1 MDGRGSMLDPTFVR
15 DHIEEVRAGL
25 RNRGLDPD
33 KALEDIATLETAR
46 RRLIPEL
53 EALKRLQ
60 DTSGDEIAR
69 AKRQGLDTTPVQ
81 EANRARAQQ
90 IKQLTVQLD
99 AIEGQLER
107 AVLTLPNLPHASV
120 PVGRSV
126 ADNKEVRRHGEPRAF
141 DFEPLPHWDLGPALG
156 IIDFERATRISG
168 ARFSVLSG
176 AGARLSRALIN
187 FMLDLHTREHGYRE
201 VEPPFLVN
209 SASLVGTGNL
219 PKFEADL
226 FKIAGEW
233 DLYLVPTA
241 EVPLTNL
248 HRGEILDGRD
258 LPIRYTAYTP
268 CFRSEAGSYG
278 QDVRGLI
285 RQHQFDKVELVKL
298 TTPDR
303 SYDEL
308 ESLTANAEEVLKRL
322 ELPYR
327 TMLLCTGDMGFAS
340 AKTYDIEVWLPSLQT
355 YREISSCSN
364 TETFQARRANIK
376 FRSGGT
382 GKAEFV
388 HTLNG
393 SGLAVGRT
401 IVAIL
406 ENYQEK
412 DGSVVIPRA
421 LRSYM
426 DGREVIERSQKI
438 P

>member
-1 MDGRGSMLDPTFVR
+1 MDSRGSMLDPAYIR

-25 RNRGLDPD
+25 RHRGLDPD
-33 KALEDIATLETAR
+33 KVLEQIATLETAR
-46 RRLIPEL
+46 RRLIPEI

-60 DTSGDEIAR
+60 NTSGDEIAR
-69 AKRQGLDTTPVQ
+69 ARRQGHDTAPVQ

-90 IKQLTVQLD
+90 IKQLGFQLD
-99 AIEGQLER
+99 SIEHQR
-107 AVLTLPNLPHASV
+107 TAAVLDLPNLPHAGV
-120 PVGRSV
+120 PVGKSP
-126 ADNKEVRRHGEPRAF
+126 ADNVELRRHGEPRAF
-141 DFEPLPHWDLGPALG
+141 DFTPLPHWDLGPALG
-156 IIDFERATRISG
+156 IIDFERATRIAG

-176 AGARLSRALIN
+176 AGARLSRALIS

-201 VEPPFLVN
+201 IEPPFLVH
-209 SASLVGTGNL
+209 SAALTGTGNL

-226 FKIAGEW
+226 FKIAGDW

-241 EVPLTNL
+241 EAPLTNL
-248 HRGEILDGRD
+248 HRGEILDRRE

-278 QDVRGLI
+278 QEVRGLV

-298 TTPDR
+298 ARPEQ
-303 SYDEL
+303 SFDEL
-308 ESLTANAEEVLKRL
+308 ELLTANAEDVLRRL

-327 TMLLCTGDMGFAS
+327 TVLLCTGDMSFAS
-340 AKTYDIEVWLPSLQT
+340 AKTYDLDVWSPSQKG

-364 TETFQARRANIK
+364 TEAFQARRANIK
-376 FRSGGT
+376 FRSGGM

-401 IVAIL
+401 LVAIL
-406 ENYQEK
+406 ENYQQK
-412 DGSVVIPRA
+412 DGSVAVPTA
-421 LRSYM
+421 LRPYM
-426 DGREVIERSQKI
+426 DGKETIAR
-438 P
+438 

>member
-1 MDGRGSMLDPTFVR
+1 MLDPTFIR
-15 DHIEEVRAGL
+15 DHLEEVRTGL
-25 RNRGLDPD
+25 KNRGLDLD
-33 KALEDIATLETAR
+33 KPLEDIATLETAR

-53 EALKRLQ
+53 EGLKREQ
-60 DTSGDEIAR
+60 NTSGDEVAK
-69 AKRQGLDTTPVQ
+69 AKRQGRDTSSIQ
-81 EANRARAQQ
+81 EANRARSHQ
-90 IKQLTVQLD
+90 IKQLGLK
-99 AIEGQLER
+99 LESIDHQR
-107 AVLTLPNLPHASV
+107 NTALLTLPNLPHASV
-120 PVGRSV
+120 PVGHSA
-126 ADNKEVRRHGEPRAF
+126 ADNVEVRRYGKPRQF
-141 DFEPLPHWDLGPALG
+141 DFEPQPHWDLGPALG
-156 IIDFERATRISG
+156 IIDFERA
-168 ARFSVLSG
+168 ARLAGSRFAVLSG

-187 FMLDLHTREHGYRE
+187 FMLDLHTREHGYKE
-201 VEPPFLVN
+201 IEPPFLVN
-209 SASLVGTGNL
+209 TASLVGTGQL
-219 PKFEADL
+219 PKFEQDL
-226 FKIAGEW
+226 FKIAGDW

-248 HRGEILDGRD
+248 HRGEILDGRE

-298 TTPDR
+298 TTPER

-327 TMLLCTGDMGFAS
+327 TVALCTGDLGFAM
-340 AKTYDIEVWLPSLQT
+340 AKTYDIEVWLPSQKT

-364 TETFQARRANIK
+364 ADTFQARRANIK
-376 FRSGGT
+376 FRLGGT

-401 IVAIL
+401 LIAIL
-406 ENYQEK
+406 ENYQQK
-412 DGSVVIPRA
+412 DGSVVVPSA
-421 LRSYM
+421 LRPYM
-426 DGREVIERSQKI
+426 DGRETITR
-438 P
+438 

>member
-1 MDGRGSMLDPTFVR
+1 MDSRGSMLDPAYIR

-25 RNRGLDPD
+25 RHRGLDPD
-33 KALEDIATLETAR
+33 KVLEQIATLETAR
-46 RRLIPEL
+46 RRLIPEI

-60 DTSGDEIAR
+60 NTSGDEIAR
-69 AKRQGLDTTPVQ
+69 ARRQGHDTAPVQ

-90 IKQLTVQLD
+90 IKQLGFQLD
-99 AIEGQLER
+99 SIEHQR
-107 AVLTLPNLPHASV
+107 TAAVLDLPNLPHAGV
-120 PVGRSV
+120 PVGKSP
-126 ADNKEVRRHGEPRAF
+126 ADNVELRRHGEPRAF
-141 DFEPLPHWDLGPALG
+141 DFTPLPHWDLGPALG
-156 IIDFERATRISG
+156 IIDFERATRIAG

-176 AGARLSRALIN
+176 AGARLSRALIS

-201 VEPPFLVN
+201 IEPPFLVN
-209 SASLVGTGNL
+209 SAALTGTGNL

-226 FKIAGEW
+226 FKIAGDW

-248 HRGEILDGRD
+248 HRGEILDGRE

-298 TTPDR
+298 TTPEQ
-303 SYDEL
+303 SYQEM
-308 ESLTANAEEVLKRL
+308 EALTADAEEVLKRL

-327 TMLLCTGDMGFAS
+327 TMLLCTGDLGFAS

-401 IVAIL
+401 L
-406 ENYQEK
+406 
-412 DGSVVIPRA
+412 VVSARRCLYTPTARRFA
-421 LRSYM
+421 THSAFAH
-426 DGREVIERSQKI
+426 D
-438 P
+438 

>member
-1 MDGRGSMLDPTFVR
+1 MLDPILVR
-15 DHIEEVRAGL
+15 DHVEEVRAGL

-33 KALEDIATLETAR
+33 KALEQIAMLETIR
-46 RRLIPEL
+46 RRLIPEV
-53 EALKRLQ
+53 EGLKRQ
-60 DTSGDEIAR
+60 QNTSGDEIAK
-69 AKRQGLDTTPVQ
+69 AKRQGHDTAAIQ
-81 EANRARAQQ
+81 EQSKLRAQQ
-90 IKQLTVQLD
+90 IKQLGVQLD
-99 AIEGQLER
+99 SIEHQRNEALL
-107 AVLTLPNLPHASV
+107 VLPNLPHATV
-120 PVGRSV
+120 PIGKS
-126 ADNKEVRRHGEPRAF
+126 ADGNVEVRRHGEPRRF
-141 DFEPLPHWDLGPALG
+141 DFEPKAHWDLGPELG

-176 AGARLSRALIN
+176 AGARLERALIN

-201 VEPPFLVN
+201 MEPPFLVN
-209 SASLVGTGNL
+209 AAALTGTGNL

-226 FKIAGEW
+226 FKIAGDW

-298 TTPDR
+298 ATPDR

-340 AKTYDIEVWLPSLQT
+340 AKTYDIEVWLPSQST

-364 TETFQARRANIK
+364 TEAFQARRANIK
-376 FRSGGT
+376 FRSGGS
-382 GKAEFV
+382 GKAELV

-401 IVAIL
+401 LVAIL
-406 ENYQEK
+406 ENFQEK
-412 DGSVVIPRA
+412 DGSVTVPQA
-421 LRSYM
+421 LRPYM
-426 DGREVIERSQKI
+426 DGRERIDRS
-438 P
+438 